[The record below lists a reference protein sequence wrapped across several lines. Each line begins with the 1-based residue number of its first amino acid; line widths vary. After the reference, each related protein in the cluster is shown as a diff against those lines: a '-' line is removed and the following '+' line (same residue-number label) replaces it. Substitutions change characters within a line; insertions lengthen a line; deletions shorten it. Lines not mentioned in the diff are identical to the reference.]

1 MSTPQAPARSPG
13 LAFSIAGIPVTM
25 PWSGLL
31 GIGVVAFLWSDS
43 FRIDPSN
50 DMQTWIL
57 AIVFAVLFY
66 ASILVHEL
74 AHAAVARMAGFP
86 VHEITLWVLGGYTAY
101 DRKSPSAGREGLIA
115 AAGPAITIVLGLTC
129 RWAADLPIVTDD
141 RVYVLLRALGFS
153 NVLLGIFNALPG
165 LPLDGGAVL
174 RAIIWGITGKE
185 MRATVIASWAGRF
198 VAVAVFAL
206 PIYFAWQA
214 GTSLD
219 IGSLVFSLMV
229 AAYLFQGASTNLT
242 RAKLSSRV
250 PSLNAH
256 MFIKSIIRVEGSVP
270 LAQSLRQRDE
280 ARAAA
285 IVVIDGYGHP
295 VGIVQEQAV
304 AAVPPERRPWV
315 PTSSVAVSVSADQGL
330 PADLAGERFI
340 QVLAHSD
347 SSEHLILDDDG
358 AVIGVLSTGDVEKAL
373 AQS

>member
-1 MSTPQAPARSPG
+1 
-13 LAFSIAGIPVTM
+13 
-25 PWSGLL
+25 
-31 GIGVVAFLWSDS
+31 
-43 FRIDPSN
+43 
-50 DMQTWIL
+50 
-57 AIVFAVLFY
+57 
-66 ASILVHEL
+66 
-74 AHAAVARMAGFP
+74 
-86 VHEITLWVLGGYTAY
+86 
-101 DRKSPSAGREGLIA
+101 
-115 AAGPAITIVLGLTC
+115 
-129 RWAADLPIVTDD
+129 
-141 RVYVLLRALGFS
+141 
-153 NVLLGIFNALPG
+153 
-165 LPLDGGAVL
+165 
-174 RAIIWGITGKE
+174 